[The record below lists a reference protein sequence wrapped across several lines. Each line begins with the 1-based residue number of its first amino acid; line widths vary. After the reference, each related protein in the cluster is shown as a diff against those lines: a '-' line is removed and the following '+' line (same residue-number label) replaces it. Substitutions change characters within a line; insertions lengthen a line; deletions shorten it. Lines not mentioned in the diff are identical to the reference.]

1 MKLPITV
8 SHSSPATNAVVLIAV
23 VAAGAALYWLRD
35 ILTPLPWPSS

>member
-23 VAAGAALYWLRD
+23 GTT
-35 ILTPLPWPSS
+35 ILVEGGVFAR